1 MLEATH
7 ALPSFISLSTFQSS
21 PPRLLGPLMPYHAPI
36 TSTFSLLSYTN
47 SPKVLKLIYF
57 SQSDH
62 YPTVSLPLQLTPWS
76 HNFPT
81 VPISPERTDFIM
93 AVYIL
98 KNIWSKFKFLIY
110 FKNLIEGLIWTK
122 EIYIAE
128 TKWIVNPYEFSS
140 DGLRGIILNPKVK
153 RVSVFLTPTESP

>member
-1 MLEATH
+1 MVSFAKSKQPDSCFLPLRGDHVRTFRNSQVDVSSPLNKPGKSIVKLLIHSTPVMLEATH
-7 ALPSFISLSTFQSS
+7 ALPSFISLSTFQSL

-62 YPTVSLPLQLTPWS
+62 YPTVSLQLQLTPWS

-81 VPISPERTDFIM
+81 VPTSPERTDFIM

-98 KNIWSKFKFLIY
+98 KKI
-110 FKNLIEGLIWTK
+110 
-122 EIYIAE
+122 
-128 TKWIVNPYEFSS
+128 
-140 DGLRGIILNPKVK
+140 
-153 RVSVFLTPTESP
+153 